1 MQGTKKKGGARMFH
15 YFSIEQDPGM
25 LIFFTDADMSLNGE
39 RERLED
45 KLTQRTGVK
54 CVVIDC
60 VDDPASTLLYER
72 TNQLRELLEKQ
83 AEERREEARRN
94 CANERKFYLKM
105 MLSIILSCFF
115 GGLLAVLLML

>member
-1 MQGTKKKGGARMFH
+1 MFQ
-15 YFSIEQDPGM
+15 YFAVEKDPGM
-25 LIFFTDADMSLNGE
+25 LIFLTDADMSLNSE

-45 KLTQRTGVK
+45 KLTKRTGVK

-60 VDDPASTLLYER
+60 VDDPPSTLLYER

-83 AEERREEARRN
+83 AKESREEARRN
-94 CANERKFYLKM
+94 SANEHKFYLKT
-105 MLSIILSCFF
+105 MLLLILSCFF

>member
-1 MQGTKKKGGARMFH
+1 MFQ
-15 YFSIEQDPGM
+15 YFAVEKAPGM
-25 LIFFTDADMSLNGE
+25 LIFLTDSDMSLDHQ
-39 RERLED
+39 RERLEE
-45 KLTQRTGVK
+45 KLTLRTGVK

-72 TNQLRELLEKQ
+72 TNQLRELLEQQ

-94 CANERKFYLKM
+94 CADDRKFYLKM
-105 MLSIILSCFF
+105 MLSLVLSCFF

>member
-1 MQGTKKKGGARMFH
+1 MFR
-15 YFSIEQDPGM
+15 YFAVEKDPGM
-25 LIFFTDADMSLNGE
+25 LIFLTDADMSLNSE

-60 VDDPASTLLYER
+60 VGDPPSTLLYER

-94 CANERKFYLKM
+94 CANEHKFYLKT
-105 MLSIILSCFF
+105 MLLLILSCFF
-115 GGLLAVLLML
+115 GGLLAVLLVL